1 METTMPHSRTMPR
14 EQLEELINYL
24 AMTYPKAFFTQPQL
38 KRPLKKS
45 ILLDLERDRVLD
57 DGKR

>member
-24 AMTYPKAFFTQPQL
+24 AMTYPKASS
-38 KRPLKKS
+38 RS
-45 ILLDLERDRVLD
+45 RS
-57 DGKR
+57 